1 MKYIKYILAGI
12 GLLAL
17 TWYISNHWFQLML
30 IQGQSMEPAYH
41 SWQLVLLEKQPKQ
54 LEVGDV
60 IAFRCDG
67 LQAVLVKRI
76 VALPG
81 DRVEIREGNLYVNG
95 ARSDVFSE
103 AQKTGAAGEPAYIEY
118 AGIAGEELQLSAQ
131 EYFVLG
137 DNLPYSKDSRYHI
150 VGCINKSDIIGKV
163 L

>member
-12 GLLAL
+12 GLLAF

-81 DRVEIREGNLYVNG
+81 DRVEIREGALYVNG
-95 ARSDVFSE
+95 IKSE
-103 AQKTGAAGEPAYIEY
+103 VLPEPAFIEY
-118 AGIAGEELQLSAQ
+118 AGIAGEKLQLSAQ

-150 VGCINKSDIIGKV
+150 VGCVNKSDIIGKV